1 MRASILQQL
10 PIFQPQIDHEHAREL
25 QTMSDVLELM
35 PQATDLVHADL
46 VRELEDPD
54 NGREGMAAEQVLRAL
69 VIKQLNGFSY
79 EELAF
84 HLADSCSYK
93 AFCLFGIADDTPS
106 KSALQRDIKKLSPQT
121 LEAINRGLVAFAKD
135 EGIEKGRKVRTDCT
149 VTEADIHH
157 PTDSSLLEDGV
168 RVLTRLMARAK
179 DNLAD
184 IGIVF
189 VNHHRRARKRALG
202 ILNAKKKEQV
212 KLYRDLL
219 KVAQKTVNDAE
230 SVAELLD
237 AEQYAL
243 GSDEQMLL
251 ARGVVDELWHFI
263 PLVAQ
268 VIDQA
273 ERRVLNGEKLR
284 PLDKVVSIF
293 EPHADI
299 IVKDRRETYFGHK
312 LAITGGASGLLTDL
326 VIKRGNPPDSALAK
340 EMIQRQQDIYG
351 RVPRQAAF
359 DGGFASKDNL
369 RDIKKMGVKD
379 VAFHRRRGLEVAQ
392 MAKSSWVYKRLRNF
406 RAGIEGMI
414 SFLKRGFGLGRCNW
428 RGFESFKAYAW
439 SSVLTANLLLVA
451 RHLIT

>member
-1 MRASILQQL
+1 MRSSIRQQL
-10 PIFQPQIDHEHAREL
+10 PIVQPQIDHEHAREL
-25 QTMSDVLELM
+25 QAISEVLDKM
-35 PQATDLVHADL
+35 PQAIELVHADL
-46 VRELEDPD
+46 VRGLSDPD
-54 NGREGMAAEQVLRAL
+54 MGREGMTAEQVLRAT
-69 VIKQLNGFSY
+69 VIKQLNSFSY

-84 HLADSCSYK
+84 HLADSCSYN
-93 AFCLFGIADDTPS
+93 AFCRLGLADDAPS
-106 KSALQRDIKKLSPQT
+106 KSALQRDIKKLTPQT
-121 LEAINRGLVAFAKD
+121 LEMINRGTVELARD

-149 VTEADIHH
+149 VTEANIHH

-179 DNLAD
+179 DNLGD

-189 VNHHRRARKRALG
+189 CNHHRRARKRALG
-202 ILNAKKKEQV
+202 ILNAKKKKQV
-212 KLYRDLL
+212 KLYRDLI
-219 KVAQKTVNDAE
+219 KVAHKTVNYAE
-230 SVAELLD
+230 QVAEHLD
-237 AEQYAL
+237 AKQSGFGSVEQV
-243 GSDEQMLL
+243 LL
-251 ARGVVDELWHFI
+251 ASGIADELWHFI

-273 ERRVLNGEKLR
+273 ERRVLYGEKLR
-284 PLDKVVSIF
+284 PADKVVSIF

-312 LAITGGASGLLTDL
+312 LAIAGGASGLLTDL
-326 VIKRGNPPDSALAK
+326 VITRGNPRDSTLAK

-351 RVPRQAAF
+351 RPPRQAAF

-379 VAFHRRRGLEVAQ
+379 VAFHRRCGLEISQ
-392 MAKSSWVYKRLRNF
+392 MAKSTWVYKRLRNF

-451 RHLIT
+451 RHMIT